1 MRFIAGVLFIF
12 VFPYLL
18 WKASVAFAVPYFG
31 ITNHASIAA
40 IAIIAIPAAISL
52 VIGCFCASGMKL
64 PDN

>member
-18 WKASVAFAVPYFG
+18 WKAAVTYALPYFG
-31 ITNHASIAA
+31 ISQHATVAA
-40 IAIIAIPAAISL
+40 IAIVAIPAAISL
-52 VIGCFCASGMKL
+52 AIGCFCASGVRL